1 MVAAA
6 IFPAIVKTKSLS
18 EALGSPPG
26 ANDLEGHYRL
36 PNPAD

>member
-6 IFPAIVKTKSLS
+6 VFVKKKKSLS

-26 ANDLEGHYRL
+26 VNDLEGHWRL

>member
-6 IFPAIVKTKSLS
+6 VFVKKKKKSLS

-26 ANDLEGHYRL
+26 VNDLEGH
-36 PNPAD
+36 